1 MALQQ
6 EVFSFTGN
14 GAGTQTVSL
23 QDSSITPKLIIIW
36 GPRANVTTTHRWTF
50 GASDGTNDFCSSWTN
65 DLDGAAD
72 MDCHVGFSASN
83 VLETWSPTGTA
94 EAAATIS
101 AVAAGS
107 FSLSWGTVSTAVFD
121 YVVVG
126 GDDILVQVGTDTTAT
141 SVTTKA
147 TTTTFLPK
155 CIIIAP
161 NVRTTAGNG
170 DGSWSGGIGAA
181 VGTASTASTFAG
193 ASEEDAAATM
203 DGYRISTGGGVATVI
218 RLLDDSAAAR
228 NTSNFLS
235 FSATNFTLDCTASD
249 GTAYQFGWVA
259 LGGRA
264 QFQVEGNI
272 SAGTTDINWN
282 SAITAKLVMAAWTGA
297 TANNTPQVHALLGF
311 GAATASAQ
319 RAYNVVSENASLTVD
334 VAREGS
340 ATSFI
345 HMLSTAADGTDA
357 VVADV
362 TSFDNDGIT
371 VNYSVNDAAS
381 RRFGLIGIAPAVY
394 NYYLGGNAM
403 NRGERGM
410 GWAA

>member
-23 QDSSITPKLIIIW
+23 QDSSITPKLIIIC

-94 EAAATIS
+94 ESAATIS
-101 AVAAGS
+101 ATAAGS

-121 YVVVG
+121 YIVVG

-147 TTTTFLPK
+147 TTTTFQPK
-155 CIIIAP
+155 CVILVS

-170 DGSWSGGIGAA
+170 DGSWAGGIGAMDGVA
-181 VGTASTASTFAG
+181 EFAASSQ
-193 ASEEDAAATM
+193 EEDAAATM
-203 DGYRISTGGGVATVI
+203 DNRRRNVTFGSLQLMTDSGAT
-218 RLLDDSAAAR
+218 R
-228 NTSNFLS
+228 NQSS
-235 FSATNFTLDCTASD
+235 FSAFGATSFTLSCSTSD
-249 GTAYQFGWVA
+249 GVAYQFGWIA
-259 LGGRA
+259 LGGSAQYRVRA
-264 QFQVEGNI
+264 TAT
-272 SAGTTDINWN
+272 AGTTDVNWS
-282 SAITAKLVMAAWTGA
+282 SAMKASIVLAAWSGTIGGPVEA
-297 TANNTPQVHALLGF
+297 HALLGF

-319 RAYNVVSENASLTVD
+319 RSYNVVSENAGLTVD

-340 ATSFI
+340 ATSFM
-345 HMLSTAADGTDA
+345 HMLASAADGTDA

-371 VNYSVNDAAS
+371 VNYSVDDTLL
-381 RRFGLIGIAPAVY
+381 RRFGLIGIAPAIY

-403 NRGERGM
+403 NRGERGI